1 MVRTP
6 AGRSWDE
13 RSNPMNAPV
22 DAAYSRRKH
31 SSHSDL
37 VGRKLNDPN
46 ALDVT
51 AKVLLL
57 VVVPPAM
64 VDARAAGE
72 NAGPNI
78 ITKANTLPIS
88 IRCGVRLDKVRER
101 R

>member
-1 MVRTP
+1 
-6 AGRSWDE
+6 
-13 RSNPMNAPV
+13 MNAPV

-46 ALDVT
+46 ALDVV

-57 VVVPPAM
+57 VVM

>member
-1 MVRTP
+1 
-6 AGRSWDE
+6 
-13 RSNPMNAPV
+13 MNAPV

-37 VGRKLNDPN
+37 VGKKLNDPN
-46 ALDVT
+46 ALDDA
-51 AKVLLL
+51 AKVLPL
-57 VVVPPAM
+57 VVPPPM

-78 ITKANTLPIS
+78 ITKASMLPIS